1 MRYAIVIERGPR
13 NFSAF
18 VPDLPGCIATGD
30 TLDEVKE
37 LLRQAIEIHVAGL
50 REDGLVIEEPT
61 SLCEYVEV
69 ELSST

>member
-37 LLRQAIEIHVAGL
+37 LMRQAIEIHVAGL
-50 REDGLVIEEPT
+50 REDGLVIE
-61 SLCEYVEV
+61 
-69 ELSST
+69 